1 MESPRRTAP
10 VPHRGHCPESACGW
24 RRWISGYRTAGSAP
38 PRRWRR
44 SYRSA
49 TPSRRRSSA
58 AGSPQSCRSSGSRR
72 RRWWRRSS
80 SAGRNWKTTPTPD
93 ISRCFPPYSC
103 KSGWDGPPGKIH
115 PSDSPAPDRSGQY
128 SRGRRRAPSS
138 YPAAGKSP
146 PQCRCGA
153 WYLSASPPAYRG
165 HRPSAPPHPA
175 SGGPAPAP
183 WCPPAHGGRCH
194 WTTDAPAEGAPR
206 PSPAG
211 GLGSVGW
218 RAGPAGRD
226 PWT

>member
-1 MESPRRTAP
+1 MGSPRRTAP

-24 RRWISGYRTAGSAP
+24 RRWISGCRTAGSAP

-72 RRWWRRSS
+72 RRWWRRSN

-165 HRPSAPPHPA
+165 HRWPSSSSMVSPSAWRTLPLDHRC
-175 SGGPAPAP
+175 SG
-183 WCPPAHGGRCH
+183 R
-194 WTTDAPAEGAPR
+194 R
-206 PSPAG
+206 SSPAFSG
-211 GLGSVGW
+211 RRPWVSRMESRSGRSGSMDMI
-218 RAGPAGRD
+218 RR
-226 PWT
+226 